1 MMIQKSIEEVKFEE
15 AKKLIA
21 ELQSIAT
28 FNENITCVVNV
39 SFNDGKGVHSASSA
53 IGGKSELLK
62 MYGDIAEAIVYEFMK
77 GHNCACNVN
86 ETIEHAIEGA
96 INGFKHFKHETKEK
110 TDENN

>member
-1 MMIQKSIEEVKFEE
+1 MTQKSIEEVKFEE
-15 AKKLIA
+15 AKKLIT
-21 ELQSIAT
+21 ELQAIAT
-28 FNENITCVVNV
+28 FNESITCTVNV
-39 SFNDGKGVHSASSA
+39 SFNDGKGIHSASSA

-77 GHNCACNVN
+77 DHDCVCNVN

-96 INGFKHFKHETKEK
+96 LNGFQNFKQDAKEK